1 MRIVKD
7 LLIAVIIISFVFIFF
22 MHLAQG
28 METRMLSLICMDRE
42 LFKSTVVVQQKIYLL
57 GTMGDS
63 EHLIEIYRDDGLKW
77 TLTARNPN
85 NNEVCILASGH
96 QLFEADW
103 FIERNL
109 P

>member
-7 LLIAVIIISFVFIFF
+7 LLIFVAVVWIVFIFF

-28 METRMLSLICMDRE
+28 METRILSLICMDRD
-42 LFKSTVVVQQKIYLL
+42 LFKETVIVKQKLFML

-63 EHLIEIYRDDGLKW
+63 EHLIEIYRGDGLKW
-77 TLTARNPN
+77 TLTARNPT

>member
-7 LLIAVIIISFVFIFF
+7 LLIFVAVVWIVFIFF

-28 METRMLSLICMDRE
+28 METRILSLICLDRD
-42 LFKSTVVVQQKIYLL
+42 LFKETVIVKQKLFML